1 MSRQTKPLARRI
13 LAKIDAVETTS
24 VDLDEG
30 KGWRNSTLILK
41 AIENELDW
49 LVISGE
55 IVLRTRDPS
64 KPVYDLFS
72 LADLKGA

>member
-24 VDLDEG
+24 VDLDAG
-30 KGWRNSTLILK
+30 KGWRNSALILK

-64 KPVYDLFS
+64 KLVDVLF
-72 LADLKGA
+72 